1 MNCQLLLSKS
11 CVQSCAEIE
20 DLTMSNY
27 YSSNQYYDDDDG
39 ESISSG
45 SNNGGMLDG
54 MGSPYQSGAG
64 SGLPNSNM
72 GMMADNNMDG
82 GVAGIDAPILLNTSF
97 MGGTAGQENN
107 VVDFDDPR
115 IASLPRILLMG
126 PRRAGKTSIQ
136 RVVFHKMSPHETLFR
151 LEATQMLERSVV
163 EHTPLCRFTIWDFPG
178 DQYEYGYDVDG
189 TGAGGAG
196 EENGGVDGD
205 GYNDDNEAQPQQQ
218 QQQQSHDYDDQI
230 FSKATALIFVLDA
243 QDEPYDH
250 VLQSFTDTVTRA
262 VRANPTIAVEVFVH
276 KVDGELFLSDEAKY
290 DCRRDVMQQVADE
303 LADAGLSHDAIPISY
318 HLTSIYDHSVFEAF
332 SRVVQR
338 LIPELPTLEH
348 LLNVLVSTC
357 SMEKAYLFD
366 VASKLY
372 ISTDSSPV
380 DMQSVELCSDM
391 IDVVLDVSGIY
402 GMGAGSGAKNAKKQV
417 QVPSLENGDEIGEE
431 GFAEPLSDVGMLGN
445 ELNDN
450 DGADDLESP
459 SSVDNVAGEDEL
471 LGKLIG
477 QSAPSEEVEDEGV
490 TDADAGSAY
499 DSESSSTIHLSNGM
513 VLYLK
518 EVDTMLALVC
528 LTRTENFKKKSLI
541 NYNIGC
547 LKKALRALPQ
557 SQNVPPSI

>member
-1 MNCQLLLSKS
+1 MECFVVAMAAARSMEGRTIMLWRVRTDDGRRRPGEWL
-11 CVQSCAEIE
+11 QSYDMFLNLKRISSINHNSQHQIDAGRAGSRHTTAPQHTPSPA
-20 DLTMSNY
+20 TMSAY

-45 SNNGGMLDG
+45 SNDVGLTDHYQYTTDDAHDDDVNLGGGGFNTATSGGDNLLSSPTYIGGNAGNQWDNANGG
-54 MGSPYQSGAG
+54 
-64 SGLPNSNM
+64 
-72 GMMADNNMDG
+72 
-82 GVAGIDAPILLNTSF
+82 
-97 MGGTAGQENN
+97 
-107 VVDFDDPR
+107 VDFDDPR

-151 LEATQMLERSVV
+151 LEATQRLERAVV
-163 EHTPLCRFTIWDFPG
+163 DHTPLCRFTIWDFPG
-178 DQYEYGYDVDG
+178 DEFGMMGGEGGIVGGGMDG
-189 TGAGGAG
+189 KEG
-196 EENGGVDGD
+196 EEGSPDNG
-205 GYNDDNEAQPQQQ
+205 QQN
-218 QQQQSHDYDDQI
+218 SYDEI
-230 FSKATALIFVLDA
+230 FSKATAIIFVLDA

-262 VRANPTIAVEVFVH
+262 
-276 KVDGELFLSDEAKY
+276 
-290 DCRRDVMQQVADE
+290 
-303 LADAGLSHDAIPISY
+303 
-318 HLTSIYDHSVFEAF
+318 AF

-402 GMGAGSGAKNAKKQV
+402 GMGGTAASKANANKQL
-417 QVPSLENGDEIGEE
+417 QDSALEEKVDGDE
-431 GFAEPLSDVGMLGN
+431 GFGDATGDAGNKLTGGDDMDNAELDSPPS
-445 ELNDN
+445 ND
-450 DGADDLESP
+450 
-459 SSVDNVAGEDEL
+459 AGEDEL
-471 LGKLIG
+471 LGKLIV
-477 QSAPSEEVEDEGV
+477 QSPPSPEED
-490 TDADAGSAY
+490 TNDADTGGAY

-518 EVDTMLALVC
+518 EVDTMLALVDAARSVGENEGRRRSVGDEDGGGPRARGSIGDDV
-528 LTRTENFKKKSLI
+528 RTMFCVIAAVDAEVS
-541 NYNIGC
+541 
-547 LKKALRALPQ
+547 
-557 SQNVPPSI
+557 

>member
-1 MNCQLLLSKS
+1 M
-11 CVQSCAEIE
+11 AA
-20 DLTMSNY
+20 Y

-39 ESISSG
+39 AESLSSA
-45 SNNGGMLDG
+45 
-54 MGSPYQSGAG
+54 GAG
-64 SGLPNSNM
+64 GPPYPGGGAGIGGALDEEDA
-72 GMMADNNMDG
+72 MMHAPTFLGGG
-82 GVAGIDAPILLNTSF
+82 GVNPD
-97 MGGTAGQENN
+97 N

-151 LEATQMLERSVV
+151 LEATQVMERAVV
-163 EHTPLCRFTIWDFPG
+163 DHTPLCRFTIWDFPG
-178 DQYEYGYDVDG
+178 DQYEYGYP
-189 TGAGGAG
+189 GGMDSSGG
-196 EENGGVDGD
+196 EEEGYDSGD
-205 GYNDDNEAQPQQQ
+205 PNSPQPQPNQQ
-218 QQQQSHDYDDQI
+218 QDEI
-230 FSKATALIFVLDA
+230 FAKATALIFVLDA

-250 VLQSFTDTVTRA
+250 VLQSFTDTVSRA

-402 GMGAGSGAKNAKKQV
+402 GMGGVGANAKKASKAQAET
-417 QVPSLENGDEIGEE
+417 PLLEEGQPDPGEE
-431 GFAEPLSDVGMLGN
+431 KFADELA
-445 ELNDN
+445 LNDS
-450 DGADDLESP
+450 DPLDTS
-459 SSVDNVAGEDEL
+459 AGEDEL
-471 LGKLIG
+471 LGKLVG
-477 QSAPSEEVEDEGV
+477 QSSPSGETADDDAEGG
-490 TDADAGSAY
+490 DGAGSAY
-499 DSESSSTIHLSNGM
+499 DSSSSSTIHLSNGM

-518 EVDTMLALVC
+518 EVDTSLALVC
-528 LTRTENFKKKSLI
+528 LTRSENFRKEGLI

-557 SQNVPPSI
+557 KTDGV

>member
-1 MNCQLLLSKS
+1 
-11 CVQSCAEIE
+11 
-20 DLTMSNY
+20 MSNY

-151 LEATQMLERSVV
+151 LEATQMLERAVV
-163 EHTPLCRFTIWDFPG
+163 DHTPLCRFTIWDFPG

-205 GYNDDNEAQPQQQ
+205 GYNDDNEPQPQQQQ

-431 GFAEPLSDVGMLGN
+431 GFAEPLSEVGMLGN

-450 DGADDLESP
+450 DGVDDLESP
-459 SSVDNVAGEDEL
+459 SSVDGAGEDEL

-557 SQNVPPSI
+557 SQNVPASI

>member
-1 MNCQLLLSKS
+1 
-11 CVQSCAEIE
+11 
-20 DLTMSNY
+20 
-27 YSSNQYYDDDDG
+27 
-39 ESISSG
+39 
-45 SNNGGMLDG
+45 
-54 MGSPYQSGAG
+54 MGS
-64 SGLPNSNM
+64 
-72 GMMADNNMDG
+72 MMADNNMDG

-151 LEATQMLERSVV
+151 LEATQMLERAVV
-163 EHTPLCRFTIWDFPG
+163 DHTPLCRFTIWDFPG

-205 GYNDDNEAQPQQQ
+205 GYNDDNEAQPQQ

-431 GFAEPLSDVGMLGN
+431 GFAEPLSEVGMLGN
-445 ELNDN
+445 ELNGN

-459 SSVDNVAGEDEL
+459 SSLDGAGEDEL

>member
-1 MNCQLLLSKS
+1 M
-11 CVQSCAEIE
+11 
-20 DLTMSNY
+20 
-27 YSSNQYYDDDDG
+27 
-39 ESISSG
+39 
-45 SNNGGMLDG
+45 DG
-54 MGSPYQSGAG
+54 MGSPYHSGM
-64 SGLPNSNM
+64 PNSNM
-72 GMMADNNMDG
+72 AGMMGAPADEMDAVG
-82 GVAGIDAPILLNTSF
+82 MDAPILLNASF
-97 MGGTAGQENN
+97 MGGQENN
-107 VVDFDDPR
+107 IVDFDDPR

-151 LEATQMLERSVV
+151 LEATQMLERAVV
-163 EHTPLCRFTIWDFPG
+163 DHTPLCRFTIWDFPG
-178 DQYEYGYDVDG
+178 DQYEYGYGVDG
-189 TGAGGAG
+189 AGAGGAG

-205 GYNDDNEAQPQQQ
+205 GYNDDNEQQPQ

-276 KVDGELFLSDEAKY
+276 KVDGELFLGDEAKY

-402 GMGAGSGAKNAKKQV
+402 GMGNGMKKKQT
-417 QVPSLENGDEIGEE
+417 QVPSLENGEDIGDEVFTEHS
-431 GFAEPLSDVGMLGN
+431 SDGGMLPGN
-445 ELNDN
+445 DINDN
-450 DGADDLESP
+450 DGADGLEQP
-459 SSVDNVAGEDEL
+459 SSLDGAGEDEL

-477 QSAPSEEVEDEGV
+477 QSLPSGEIEDEGV
-490 TDADAGSAY
+490 DADAGSAY

-541 NYNIGC
+541 NYNLGC

-557 SQNVPPSI
+557 SQAAPASGM

>member
-1 MNCQLLLSKS
+1 MHSSHHIKKL
-11 CVQSCAEIE
+11 CACRK

-151 LEATQMLERSVV
+151 LEATQMLERAVV
-163 EHTPLCRFTIWDFPG
+163 DHTPLCRFTIWDFPG

-205 GYNDDNEAQPQQQ
+205 GYNDDNEPQPQQQQ

-431 GFAEPLSDVGMLGN
+431 GFAEPLSEVGMLGN

-459 SSVDNVAGEDEL
+459 SSVDGAGEDEL

-557 SQNVPPSI
+557 SQNVPASI

>member
-1 MNCQLLLSKS
+1 
-11 CVQSCAEIE
+11 
-20 DLTMSNY
+20 MSNY

-151 LEATQMLERSVV
+151 LEATQMLERAVV
-163 EHTPLCRFTIWDFPG
+163 DHTPLCRFTIWDFPG

-205 GYNDDNEAQPQQQ
+205 GYNDDNEPQPQQQQQ

-431 GFAEPLSDVGMLGN
+431 GFAEPLSEVGMLGN

-459 SSVDNVAGEDEL
+459 SSVDGAGEDEL

-557 SQNVPPSI
+557 SQNVPASI